1 MSIMNQI
8 VKQANE
14 IFVLKQKKQACLSI
28 YQICSLYMLI
38 TNQIIKQL
46 NAICF
51 KSARCYSHGTC
62 LHLYTIHEPTNQAS
76 ESNLF

>member
-14 IFVLKQKKQACLSI
+14 IFVLKQKQACLSI

-38 TNQIIKQL
+38 TNQIIKQA
-46 NAICF
+46 NATCF
-51 KSARCYSHGTC
+51 KIKKC
-62 LHLYTIHEPTNQAS
+62 LCPNIIKCIVCLYE
-76 ESNLF
+76 